1 MSKDPFATAVM
12 RLAKKRPSIRPVD
25 ESATASATYNPPP
38 PPVRYTAA
46 KEAEAT
52 TGPRLELLE
61 RIHLA
66 ASVDLL
72 ELWEERAAILEA
84 DAGLKREEAELLA
97 RVEVFGRLAEAAGR
111 VDELYGAASVEE
123 ASAASDH
130 WQGPQRK
137 H

>member
-1 MSKDPFATAVM
+1 MSKDPFAAAVM
-12 RLAKKRPSIRPVD
+12 RLATKRPLIRPVD

-46 KEAEAT
+46 NEAAT
-52 TGPRLELLE
+52 ISGPRLELLE

-84 DAGLKREEAELLA
+84 DAGLKRHEAELLA

-111 VDELYGAASVEE
+111 VEELYGAASVEE

-137 H
+137 Y